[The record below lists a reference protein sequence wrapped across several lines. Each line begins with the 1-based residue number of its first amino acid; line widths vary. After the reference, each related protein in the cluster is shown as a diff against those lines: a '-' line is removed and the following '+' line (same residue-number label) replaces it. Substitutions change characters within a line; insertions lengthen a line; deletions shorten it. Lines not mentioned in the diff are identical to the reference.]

1 MAAILRTEA
10 RAPSSAAPSPKLPN
24 RRRRARPA
32 HPPEAL
38 ELAVRDLLQPGAL
51 RITVEPLRRLYDGAV
66 LAYEVR
72 WRVPRVDV
80 MPSIS
85 EIWEAAKA
93 ADLLNTLDDTL
104 LRAELEVARRLS
116 PGAVLLEMHP
126 WRRPR
131 RGLLT
136 GLMREVRAAGL
147 TPTQIVWQMVD
158 QDDERDRLDRG
169 PIYDLA
175 DQLHDRGFRVGMA
188 QLGTVRTRLME
199 IGKVAPDILQM
210 DQVLIDGIDSNRGQ
224 RAVVSALV
232 AFASQMDA
240 YLTAGGITE
249 ESEKA
254 VMLELGV
261 QFGQGPLLG
270 EALVALGEGADAFEL
285 PSRPLLLSLHD
296 KQAVSLLVGP
306 AEPTA
311 AGSLKRPR
319 TTAVDSYHLGIAEIL
334 SQAARAFQTENDA
347 ESILELAA
355 DYLER
360 VVPFDG
366 LSVYEADWDSGRF
379 RPVLARSS
387 TDATYVPAVMAHSFP
402 LGTGLTGWAFD
413 IGSPQRVNDADAHP
427 AAGHVPGTE
436 NDPQNQDESMLLIPL
451 VFGDYRLGMLNMVRN
466 RKDGYLPYD
475 LTVASLVAHMAA
487 AAWRNVQLYAE
498 QVQHA
503 ITDSLT
509 NLLNTRW
516 LRDAARRELAM
527 AERSG
532 TPMAILMI
540 DLDHFKYINDS
551 CGHAVGDGILRNVGR
566 TLLRSI
572 RAEDAAVRYGGEEFV
587 LILRGCTLDGARRIA
602 REIRTGLAA
611 IPLPEESTVPQVTA
625 SVGIALFPKHGRT
638 IGQLLGV
645 ADAAMY
651 SAKRRGRDRVA
662 VGH

>member
-1 MAAILRTEA
+1 M
-10 RAPSSAAPSPKLPN
+10 
-24 RRRRARPA
+24 

-51 RITVEPLRRLYDGAV
+51 RITAEPLTRLGDGAL

-80 MPSIS
+80 MPSLP
-85 EIWEAAKA
+85 EIWEAAKT

-116 PGAVLLEMHP
+116 PSAVLLEMHP

-136 GLMREVRAAGL
+136 GVLREVRAAGL
-147 TPTQIVWQMVD
+147 TPSQIVWQMVD
-158 QDDERDRLDRG
+158 QDDERDRVDRG

-188 QLGTVRTRLME
+188 QLGAVRTRLME

-210 DQVLIDGIDSNRGQ
+210 DHVLIDGIDSDRGQ

-240 YLTAGGITE
+240 YLTAGGITV
-249 ESEKA
+249 ESEKS
-254 VMLELGV
+254 VLLELGV

-270 EALVALGEGADAFEL
+270 EAVVALGEGADESEL
-285 PSRPLLLSLHD
+285 PSPPLLLSLHD
-296 KQAVSLLVGP
+296 TP
-306 AEPTA
+306 A
-311 AGSLKRPR
+311 AGLLGGPGEPETGTRKRTR
-319 TTAVDSYHLGIAEIL
+319 KTTVDSYHLGIAEIL
-334 SQAARAFQTENDA
+334 SQAARAFQTENDP

-360 VVPFDG
+360 VVPSDG
-366 LSVYEADWDSGRF
+366 LSVYEADWDAGRF
-379 RPVLARSS
+379 RPVLARSR
-387 TDATYVPAVMAHSFP
+387 TDADYAPAVMAHSFP

-436 NDPQNQDESMLLIPL
+436 NDPKNQDESMLLIPL
-451 VFGDYRLGMLNMVRN
+451 VFGDYRLGMLNMVRL
-466 RKDGYLPYD
+466 RKDGFLAYD

-587 LILRGCTLDGARRIA
+587 LILRGCSLDGARRIA

-662 VGH
+662 VGR